1 MLVDIAGA
9 SLDSFGTLDR
19 FPFTDSD
26 NKEYWRVT
34 NNSKTD
40 IVVTIVDIVVVAICR
55 TAILRIVD
63 PRAAAQWFS

>member
-9 SLDSFGTLDR
+9 SLDSSGTLDR

-26 NKEYWRVT
+26 NKEYWRRT

-40 IVVTIVDIVVVAICR
+40 IVVEIVVVAIRR
-55 TAILRIVD
+55 TAIFRIVD